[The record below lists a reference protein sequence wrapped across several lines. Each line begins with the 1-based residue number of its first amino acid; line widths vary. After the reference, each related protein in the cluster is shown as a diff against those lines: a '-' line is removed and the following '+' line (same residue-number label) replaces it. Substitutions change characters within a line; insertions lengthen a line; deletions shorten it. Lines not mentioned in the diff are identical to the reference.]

1 MTAEEL
7 PAISVPLPWQS
18 ETWQR
23 LYQQLEGEQL
33 PHALLITGVQ
43 HTGKSRLAL
52 ALARLLLCE
61 APVAGHNCGQ
71 CHPCE
76 LSQAGTHGDFR
87 WLEPEGKSRAI
98 KVDQIRNIVEFSGK
112 TSSFGAR
119 KVVVYAPA
127 EAMNPNAANALLKSL
142 EEPPANT
149 YMILVCHRPQS
160 LPATVRSRCQ
170 RLQLPWPP
178 EAQSI
183 EWLTQLTGDQ
193 ATSEQLLS
201 LAQGRPML
209 ASSYY
214 TAGDSEVAAAVPLA
228 LDALMAG
235 SANVSAVS
243 AVLAKLPVDD
253 AVGQVGQW
261 LQGQL
266 RNDGEARQLGRRS
279 RAFFSL
285 LDEVHRLTAVL
296 GSGSNP
302 NPQLLLDSLLAK
314 FSRELGAR

>member
-7 PAISVPLPWQS
+7 PATSVPLPWQS

-23 LYQQLEGEQL
+23 LYEQFEQQRL
-33 PHALLITGVQ
+33 PHALLLTGVQ
-43 HTGKSRLAL
+43 HTGKSRLAM

-61 APVAGHNCGQ
+61 TPVAGHNCGQ

-76 LSQAGTHGDFR
+76 LSQAGSHGDFK

-98 KVDQIRNIVEFSGK
+98 KVDQIREIVEFSGK
-112 TSSFGAR
+112 TAGFGVR
-119 KVVVYAPA
+119 KVVVLAPA

-149 YMILVCHRPQS
+149 YIILVCHRPQA

-170 RLQLPWPP
+170 RFPLPSPP
-178 EAQSI
+178 ETQSV

-193 ATSEQLLS
+193 ASSEQLLS

-209 ASSYY
+209 AASYY
-214 TAGDSEVAAAVPLA
+214 TAGDSEVAAAVPRA

-235 SANVSAVS
+235 SATVPDVS

-253 AVGQVGQW
+253 AVGQLGQW
-261 LQGQL
+261 LQQL
-266 RNDGEARQLGRRS
+266 LRKDGETRQLGVRS

-285 LDEVHRLTAVL
+285 LDEVHRLAAVL
-296 GSGSNP
+296 GAGSNP
-302 NPQLLLDSLLAK
+302 NPKLLLDSLLAR
-314 FSRELGAR
+314 FGRELGAR

>member
-1 MTAEEL
+1 MSVDEL
-7 PAISVPLPWQS
+7 PAISVPMPWQS

-23 LYQQLEGEQL
+23 LHQQFEQEHL
-33 PHALLITGVQ
+33 PHALLITGARY
-43 HTGKSRLAL
+43 TGKNRLAM

-71 CHPCE
+71 CHSCE
-76 LSQAGTHGDFR
+76 LSQAGSHGDFK

-98 KVDQIRNIVEFSGK
+98 KVDQIRDVVEFSGK
-112 TSSFGAR
+112 TASFGMR
-119 KVVVYAPA
+119 KVVVFTPA
-127 EAMNPNAANALLKSL
+127 EAMNLNAANALLKSL

-149 YMILVCHRPQS
+149 YMILTCHRPQA

-178 EAQSI
+178 ETQSI

-193 ATSEQLLS
+193 AVSEQLLT

-214 TAGDSEVAAAVPLA
+214 TAGDSEVAAAVPQA

-235 SANVSAVS
+235 AATVPAVS
-243 AVLAKLPVDD
+243 VVLAKLPVDD
-253 AVGQVGQW
+253 AVGQVGRW
-261 LQGQL
+261 LQEQL
-266 RNDGEARQLGRRS
+266 RKDGETRQLGARS
-279 RAFFSL
+279 KVCFDL
-285 LDEVHRLTAVL
+285 LDEVHRLLAVL

-302 NPQLLLDSLLAK
+302 NPKLLLDSFLARL
-314 FSRELGAR
+314 SRELGGR